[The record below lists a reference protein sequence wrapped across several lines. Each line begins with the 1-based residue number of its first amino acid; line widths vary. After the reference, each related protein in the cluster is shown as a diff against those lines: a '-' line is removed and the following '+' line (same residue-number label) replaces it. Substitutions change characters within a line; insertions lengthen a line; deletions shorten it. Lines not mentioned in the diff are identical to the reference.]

1 MTGFDDIRAARAAL
15 GWLFEPGDPR
25 VRALVAA
32 YGPVEALDRLTATE
46 PDEGHLRFEVRHLA
60 GAARAVASRAVQEA
74 LTWCRVVIPE
84 DVEWPTGLDAL
95 TGDDGLGPVCLWA
108 RGSADLP
115 VQGTSVTV
123 TGARAASDYGHVVTT
138 DLATGLAELDRMVV
152 ATGDFGVG
160 GAALR
165 AAMAAGGSPV
175 ALLSSGL
182 QHLHPTQ
189 HARLLHQV
197 AEVGL
202 LVSAWPP
209 DARPARHRARAGR
222 TVLAALSAG
231 TVLVEDHLRGSATD
245 VLRHALSYGRAG
257 LVVPGPVTS
266 TMSAAC
272 HALLRNDP
280 RVRAVCTAGD
290 VVGDIDAHRGTDP
303 DRMDPDSGGTVG
315 EDGDR

>member
-1 MTGFDDIRAARAAL
+1 MTGVDDIRAARATL

-25 VRALVAA
+25 MRAAVAA
-32 YGPVEALDRLTATE
+32 YGPLEALDRLTATE
-46 PDEGHLRFEVRHLA
+46 PDEEHLRLEIRHLP
-60 GAARAVASRAVQEA
+60 GTARALAARAVQEA
-74 LTWCRVVIPE
+74 QTWCRVVIPE

-95 TGDDGLGPVCLWA
+95 TGADGLDPVCLWA
-108 RGSADLP
+108 RGTGDLP

-123 TGARAASDYGHVVTT
+123 TGARAATDYGHTVT
-138 DLATGLAELDRMVV
+138 AAIAAGLAERDRMVV

-165 AAMAAGGSPV
+165 ATIAAGGSTV

-189 HARLLHQV
+189 HAQLLQQV
-197 AEVGL
+197 AAAGL
-202 LVSAWPP
+202 LVTAWPP

-222 TVLAALSAG
+222 TVLAAVSAG

-272 HALLRNDP
+272 HALLRDDP
-280 RVRAVCTAGD
+280 RVRAACTAAD
-290 VVGDIDAHRGTDP
+290 VITDIDAHRGAEPDP
-303 DRMDPDSGGTVG
+303 DLDT
-315 EDGDR
+315 DR